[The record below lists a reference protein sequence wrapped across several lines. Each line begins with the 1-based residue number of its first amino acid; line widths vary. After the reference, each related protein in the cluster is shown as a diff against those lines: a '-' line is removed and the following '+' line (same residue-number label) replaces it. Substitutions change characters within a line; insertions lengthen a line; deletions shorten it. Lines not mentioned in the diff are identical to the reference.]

1 MRAEDLT
8 GEPFKG
14 FVNLTQLLGQP
25 VGSGCSYD
33 INEVIESINRDFVRG
48 YITVIRSGKGMIIR
62 GEAVV
67 EVELT
72 CSRCLDIYFQP
83 IHFRIEE
90 EAIYLQRT
98 PGDIPLFEED
108 DGYTIDGHNML
119 NLGELL
125 RQYTLLN
132 LPMKALCKPDCIGN
146 KEVV

>member
-14 FVNLTQLLGQP
+14 FINLAQLLGQP
-25 VGSGCSYD
+25 VGSSYSYD
-33 INEVIESINRDFVRG
+33 INEIIESKNRDLIQG
-48 YITVIRSGKGMIIR
+48 YITVTRTGKGIIIR
-62 GEAVV
+62 GEAEV

-72 CSRCLDIYFQP
+72 CSRCLDIYLQP
-83 IHFRIEE
+83 IRFRIEE

-98 PGDIPLFEED
+98 SEDIPLFEEV

-125 RQYTLLN
+125 REYALLN

>member
-14 FVNLTQLLGQP
+14 FVNLAQLLGQP
-25 VGSGCSYD
+25 VGSSCSYD
-33 INEVIESINRDFVRG
+33 INEVIERKNRDFVQG
-48 YITVIRSGKGMIIR
+48 YITVIRSGKGMIIK

-72 CSRCLDIYFQP
+72 CSRCLDLYFQP
-83 IHFRIEE
+83 IRFRIEE
-90 EAIYLQRT
+90 EAIYLQGT
-98 PGDIPLFEED
+98 SGDIQLFEEV
-108 DGYTIDGHNML
+108 DGYAIDDHNML

-132 LPMKALCKPDCIGN
+132 LPMKALCKPDCMGN

>member
-14 FVNLTQLLGQP
+14 FVNLAQLLGQP
-25 VGSGCSYD
+25 VGSSYSYD
-33 INEVIESINRDFVRG
+33 INEVIERKNRDFVQG

-72 CSRCLDIYFQP
+72 CSRCLDLYFQP
-83 IHFRIEE
+83 IRFRIEE
-90 EAIYLQRT
+90 EAIYLQGSS
-98 PGDIPLFEED
+98 GDIQLFEEV
-108 DGYTIDGHNML
+108 DGYAIDDHNML